1 MCRTN
6 FFTAMPAVSVDI
18 VGMPLQSQLCAVTAI
33 WNALTTHGAM
43 HPTPDEI
50 VTGLMAVNAGLET
63 PMVADQLRGGFY
75 TDHITGYLNQIGV
88 QFAMLTPENW
98 IGNLAALQ
106 GHPLLINTGNHWTVA
121 ADWTA
126 AQITTV
132 NPQNVMAFVDPDTLI
147 YAPAAGGAVAAD
159 SDDSDNTAD
168 SDDSVF
174 LPYEVHVQVFD
185 GLRPD
190 LFETDD
196 AWTPEHVRQFGHL
209 SAAQAYFAQL
219 AATREEHRDWK
230 AVVLTLYDDAG
241 DGNVIDEV
249 HQDLRGAG
257 NRPPQVCFFI

>member
-1 MCRTN
+1 LSCFVEQQNVAGKAEPNTADRAKGDICCMCRTN

-88 QFAMLTPENW
+88 QFAMLTPDNW
-98 IGNLAALQ
+98 IENLAALQ

-147 YAPAAGGAVAAD
+147 YVHGGPNTDVAYILQCEQAAPEAG
-159 SDDSDNTAD
+159 N
-168 SDDSVF
+168 
-174 LPYEVHVQVFD
+174 
-185 GLRPD
+185 
-190 LFETDD
+190 
-196 AWTPEHVRQFGHL
+196 
-209 SAAQAYFAQL
+209 
-219 AATREEHRDWK
+219 
-230 AVVLTLYDDAG
+230 
-241 DGNVIDEV
+241 
-249 HQDLRGAG
+249 QDPQAG
-257 NRPPQVCFFI
+257 NRPS